1 MFNIAMLKRV
11 FSPKFYLHDIRQTV
25 LHHSTLFSGQP
36 RTAELVGLSLKY
48 AFN

>member
-25 LHHSTLFSGQP
+25 LPSPLLYHFIALP
-36 RTAELVGLSLKY
+36 DRR
-48 AFN
+48 